1 MSNEIKHK
9 GEIIEVTDGHVMVRI
24 VQTSACASC
33 KIAGH
38 CSASEMKEKIVDVY
52 MPTLGTDMH
61 VGDEVVVCT
70 SSRAV
75 NKALLFAFIFPFA
88 VLMVS
93 LFGMISLGFDD
104 ILAAV
109 SSLGFVLLYYL
120 VLYLFKN
127 KVSRGVE
134 FVIEGKS

>member
-9 GEIIEVTDGHVMVRI
+9 GEIIEITDGHVMVRI
-24 VQTSACASC
+24 VQTSAGASC

-75 NKALLFAFIFPFA
+75 NKALLLAFIFPFA

-93 LFGMISLGFDD
+93 LFGMISLGLDD

>member
-9 GEIIEVTDGHVMVRI
+9 GEIIEIIDGHVMVRI

-38 CSASEMKEKIVDVY
+38 CNASEMKEKIVDVA
-52 MPTLGTDMH
+52 MPTSGIGMH
-61 VGDEVVVCT
+61 VGDQVVVTT

-75 NKALLFAFIFPFA
+75 NKALLYAFILPFA

-93 LFGMISLGFDD
+93 LFGMISIGLDD
-104 ILAAV
+104 IMAAV
-109 SSLGFVLLYYL
+109 SSLVAVLAYYF
-120 VLYLFKN
+120 VLYLFKG

-134 FVIEGKS
+134 FAIESIA

>member
-1 MSNEIKHK
+1 MSNEVKHK
-9 GEIIEVTDGHVMVRI
+9 GEIIEINDGHVMVRI

-38 CSASEMKEKIVDVY
+38 CSASEMKEKIVDVAMRTSDLTY
-52 MPTLGTDMH
+52 K
-61 VGDEVVVCT
+61 VGDEVVVTT

-75 NKALLFAFIFPFA
+75 NRALLYAFILPFA

-104 ILAAV
+104 VMAAA
-109 SSLGFVLLYYL
+109 SSLGCVLVYYFI
-120 VLYLFKN
+120 LYLFKDW
-127 KVSRGVE
+127 VSRGVE
-134 FVIEGKS
+134 FAIEDAV